1 MRLVQ
6 LMVASMAAQ
15 LDLGSA
21 ARWGSRMAVN
31 LALLLVGARV
41 VRSAEHWDAELDGQW
56 AA

>member
-1 MRLVQ
+1 MVQ